1 MYRKE
6 QCLSLLE
13 DPKSN
18 DESENI
24 SLKWHKVISNLLF
37 VLQRHMVKIENLLN
51 EIN

>member
-13 DPKSN
+13 DPKLN

-24 SLKWHKVISNLLF
+24 SLKMHKVISNLLF
-37 VLQRHMVKIENLLN
+37 VAHRKKVDG
-51 EIN
+51 